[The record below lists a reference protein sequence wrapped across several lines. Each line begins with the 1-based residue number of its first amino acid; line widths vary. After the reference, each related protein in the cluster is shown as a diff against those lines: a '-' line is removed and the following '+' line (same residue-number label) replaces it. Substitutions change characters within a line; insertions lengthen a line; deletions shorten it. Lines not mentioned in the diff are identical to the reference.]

1 MAEIAN
7 HDPTMDASA
16 FSNLEPRPVWDHFA
30 TLCAIPRPS
39 KHEAALR
46 EHLLDWARSRGIPA
60 RVDAAGNL
68 LLNKPASP
76 GAEGR
81 PGVILQGHLD
91 MVCQKNSGTEH
102 DFHKDPIR
110 PVLHNGWLVA
120 ENTTLGAD
128 NGIGVA
134 LALAAL
140 EDPSLVHPALEVLL
154 TVDEEAGMGGARALA
169 RGTLAGRHLINLD
182 TEEWGEFYL
191 GCAGGMDV
199 ETSRVCQVETMPA
212 GYTTWRL
219 AVTGLRG
226 GHSGIDIHL
235 GRGNAIKLMVECA
248 RRLAQ
253 ELDARLIALE
263 GGTARNAIPREAFC
277 IFAVSEAASEHL
289 STLLAGM
296 WMDWKQRLADIESEL
311 FLDIEAV
318 AAPTD
323 QVLMPFDQA
332 ALLDFLEAAPN
343 GVARLS
349 ADFPGVVETSDN
361 LGVASLCGE
370 TFRAVFM
377 VRSLKDAEAH
387 ALADKL
393 ARYATAFGFQAGKIG
408 PYPGWTPNPA
418 SPLLSLGER
427 VYQDQFGQP
436 ARRQVI
442 HAGLECG
449 LLAASHPGL
458 DMISFGP
465 DIRGAHAPGERVEI
479 ASVGR
484 CWSLLKAMLRALA
497 EARTRPLSTSPQ

>member
-1 MAEIAN
+1 M
-7 HDPTMDASA
+7 TASV
-16 FSNLEPRPVWDHFA
+16 FNNLEPGPVWAHFA

-46 EHLLDWARSRGIPA
+46 DHLLAWAEARGLET

-68 LLNKPASP
+68 ILSKPASP
-76 GAEGR
+76 GREDR

-91 MVCQKNSGTEH
+91 MVCQKNTGTDH
-102 DFHKDPIR
+102 DFQRDPIR
-110 PVLHNGWLVA
+110 PALKDGWLA
-120 ENTTLGAD
+120 SENTTLGAD

-140 EDPSLVHPALEVLL
+140 EDPDLVHPPLEVLL

-169 RGTLAGRHLINLD
+169 SGSLRGRRLINLD

-199 ETSRVCQVETMPA
+199 EASGTCKREPPPNH
-212 GYTTWRL
+212 YTVWRL

-235 GRGNAIKLMVECA
+235 NRGNALKLLVECLRALA
-248 RRLAQ
+248 R
-253 ELDARLIALE
+253 EMDARLISLE

-277 IFAVSEAASEHL
+277 VFAL
-289 STLLAGM
+289 SGENVHVHGLPALLGQILAEWKRRLAGI
-296 WMDWKQRLADIESEL
+296 DDGIHLACKQ
-311 FLDIEAV
+311 EAS
-318 AAPTD
+318 TD
-323 QVLMPFDQA
+323 KRVLRPRDQS
-332 ALLDFLEAAPN
+332 ALLDFLHAAPN
-343 GVARLS
+343 GVARMS
-349 ADFPGVVETSDN
+349 GDFPGVVETSDN
-361 LGVASLCGE
+361 LGVAGLNDGN
-370 TFRAVFM
+370 FRAVFM

-387 ALADKL
+387 ALADRLVLDAQAHGLK
-393 ARYATAFGFQAGKIG
+393 AGKIG
-408 PYPGWTPNPA
+408 PYPGWTPDTA
-418 SPLLSLGER
+418 SPLLALGQK
-427 VYQDQFGQP
+427 VYLDTFGQP
-436 ARRQVI
+436 AKLQVI

-479 ASVGR
+479 QSVGH
-484 CWSLLKAMLRALA
+484 CWVLLKAILKALA
-497 EARTRPLSTSPQ
+497 ND